1 MCDIYIYTV
10 KSLFCVNLG
19 INEFLN
25 FTAEKQYIKKS
36 VTKVAV
42 MGVWEL
48 KNK

>member
-25 FTAEKQYIKKS
+25 FMDKK
-36 VTKVAV
+36 
-42 MGVWEL
+42 
-48 KNK
+48 